1 MKGRRTLE
9 SIAEQTSEMWENGCT
24 SPQISDLI
32 AKEVGNIVCESP
44 MREKAAGMYCA
55 DAFHPFNLANMDIN
69 VVRRLC
75 TALHDFGRS
84 RFAAYKMVL
93 MSNDVFRQEVRT
105 TVWMDYMGVA
115 LFSRRY
121 DWLKLYLALYVGI
134 RGNGYELVRNMYS
147 DIIGHVSRKY
157 IVSDRLKMAFRED
170 SIGEFE
176 MLKVIENVR
185 FTKTMVRDMLKS
197 PNGGQI
203 VAHLIK
209 TDVTIRHA
217 FPPAE
222 MLFYICSSSENG
234 TKGTIIAEALA
245 EVAPECVKAVDP
257 FGLTPLDY
265 INIGMRT
272 SSRFLVNSMGW
283 DSSCICGL
291 NLWDDFASTLV
302 RLGCNPYHVNRY
314 GISYADVRRALYPL
328 VMEHTIRV
336 GPEMYSIGKVNDG
349 ENLKRQIIEARKK
362 AISEVYWGGG
372 IDIG

>member
-9 SIAEQTSEMWENGCT
+9 SIADQASEMWENGCT

-69 VVRRLC
+69 VVRNLC
-75 TALHDFGRS
+75 KAIYFFGRS

-115 LFSRRY
+115 LFSRRD
-121 DWLKLYLALYVGI
+121 DWLRLYLALYVGI
-134 RGNGYELVRNMYS
+134 RGNGYELVRTMYS

-157 IVSDRLKMAFRED
+157 IISDRLKMAFRED

-197 PNGGQI
+197 PHGGQI
-203 VAHLIK
+203 LAHLIK
-209 TDVTIRHA
+209 TDTA
-217 FPPAE
+217 FRNAFQPTE
-222 MLFYICSSSENG
+222 MLFYVCSSCESG
-234 TKGTIIAEALA
+234 QKATIIAEALS

-272 SSRFLVNSMGW
+272 SSRFLVNSIGW

-314 GISYADVRRALYPL
+314 GISYADVRRALHPL

-336 GPEMYSIGKVNDG
+336 GPEMFTIGKVSDG
-349 ENLKRQIIEARKK
+349 EKLKRQIIEARKTAANK
-362 AISEVYWGGG
+362 VYWN
-372 IDIG
+372 DN

>member
-9 SIAEQTSEMWENGCT
+9 SIADQTSEMWENGST

-44 MREKAAGMYCA
+44 MREKAAGMYCT

-69 VVRRLC
+69 VVRNLC
-75 TALHDFGRS
+75 KAIYVFGRS

-115 LFSRRY
+115 LFSRRD

-134 RGNGYELVRNMYS
+134 RGNGYELARNMYS
-147 DIIGHVSRKY
+147 DIVGHVSRKY
-157 IVSDRLKMAFRED
+157 SVSERLKMAFRKD

-176 MLKVIENVR
+176 MSKVIENVR
-185 FTKTMVRDMLKS
+185 FTKTMVRDMIKS
-197 PNGGQI
+197 PHGGQI
-203 VAHLIK
+203 VAHLIR
-209 TDVTIRHA
+209 TDNA
-217 FPPAE
+217 FRNAFQPTE
-222 MLFYICSSSENG
+222 MLFYVCSSCESG
-234 TKGTIIAEALA
+234 KKATVIAEALA

-265 INIGMRT
+265 INVGMRT

-302 RLGCNPYHVNRY
+302 RLGCNPYHGNRY

-336 GPEMYSIGKVNDG
+336 GHEMFAIGNVSDG
-349 ENLKRQIIEARKK
+349 EKLKNQIIEARKR
-362 AISEVYWGGG
+362 ALTEVYWGRG
-372 IDIG
+372 